1 MAQERPDG
9 RVMVELVDP
18 QGNTIGLA
26 EKLAAHQPPGL
37 LHRAFSVFLMDDE
50 NRVLMQRRAMT
61 KYHSPGRWSNTC
73 CSHPFPG
80 EKPQDAVSRRL
91 REELGVK
98 PASLEPA
105 GLVTYD
111 VTDVVSGLV
120 EKEYN
125 HLFVGR
131 AGSELRLDPDEVD
144 DVEFVP
150 LAELD
155 AWLAEHDHTA
165 WLSAVLGSVRE
176 PLARL
181 AASRVDG

>member
-1 MAQERPDG
+1 MAQEQPAG

-18 QGNTIGLA
+18 DGNTIGVA
-26 EKLAAHQPPGL
+26 EKLEAHRPPGL
-37 LHRAFSVFLMDDE
+37 LHRAFSVFLLDE
-50 NRVLMQRRAMT
+50 DGRVLMQRRALT

-80 EKPQDAVSRRL
+80 EAPRDAVVRRL
-91 REELGVK
+91 GEELGVK
-98 PASLEPA
+98 PDVLEPA

-131 AGSELRLDPDEVD
+131 VGDSVALNPDEVD
-144 DVEFVP
+144 DVAYVP

-155 AWLAEHDHTA
+155 TWLEEHEHTA
-165 WLSAVLGSVRE
+165 WLAAVLGSVRE
-176 PLARL
+176 PLAAL
-181 AASRVDG
+181 AAR